1 VHELGRSTRLL
12 PRTHRFAGFA
22 VLKAPDVPS
31 ALIELGYL
39 SNRQDERMLN
49 ESRERSKISA
59 AIVRAVDAY
68 FVKQQARVGP

>member
-1 VHELGRSTRLL
+1 
-12 PRTHRFAGFA
+12 
-22 VLKAPDVPS
+22 VPS